1 MYRLAIISDVHA
13 DVHALTDALAAIDR
27 RACDEVV
34 CAGDVVDFGLF
45 PDETIAML
53 AAQQIPAVRGN
64 HERWALKGEH
74 RSGWGADLSPA
85 SKRWLAGLPTSLRMV
100 YEGVRV
106 AVHHASPVADMAGV
120 YPEQIK
126 AHEARHLLKLA
137 DADVL
142 VVGHTHMA
150 FRLDVADAGVIV
162 NPAALLRAPAD
173 GADNPP
179 ATATFGVLELPAI
192 RFTVH
197 DVTSGEERPAGR
209 FKLGWFPPEPRS
221 AR

>member
-1 MYRLAIISDVHA
+1 MYRLAIISDVHG
-13 DVHALTDALAAIDR
+13 DVHALTDTLAAIDR
-27 RACDEVV
+27 MACDAVV

-53 AAQQIPAVRGN
+53 AGRRIPTVRGN
-64 HERWALKGEH
+64 HDRWATSGEH
-74 RSGWGADLSPA
+74 RSGWAADLSRT
-85 SKRWLAGLPTSLRMV
+85 SRRWLAALPMSLRLV
-100 YEGVRV
+100 HEDIRV
-106 AVHHASPVADMAGV
+106 AVHHASPVADMAGI
-120 YPEQIK
+120 YPASLQ

-137 DADVL
+137 NADVL
-142 VVGHTHMA
+142 VVGHTHVA

-179 ATATFGVLELPAI
+179 ATATFGVLELPAV

-197 DVTSGEERPAGR
+197 DVTSGEERPAGQ
-209 FKLGWFPPEPRS
+209 FKLGWFPPG
-221 AR
+221 

>member
-1 MYRLAIISDVHA
+1 M
-13 DVHALTDALAAIDR
+13 HALTDALAAIDR
-27 RACDEVV
+27 MACDAVV

-45 PDETIAML
+45 PDETISML
-53 AAQQIPAVRGN
+53 TARRVPTVRGN
-64 HERWALKGEH
+64 HDRWAATGER
-74 RSGWGADLSPA
+74 RSAWGADLSPA
-85 SKRWLAGLPTSLRMV
+85 STRWLAGLPTSLQLAH
-100 YEGVRV
+100 EGVRV

-120 YPEQIK
+120 YPAQIE
-126 AHEARHLLKLA
+126 AHQARHLLKLA

-179 ATATFGVLELPAI
+179 ATATFGILELPAS
-192 RFTVH
+192 RLTVH
-197 DVTSGEERPAGR
+197 DVKDGAEKPVGS
-209 FKLGWFPPEPRS
+209 FKLGCFPP
-221 AR
+221 A